1 MPAGGPDPPVAP
13 ATPDLPPAR
22 GACHGGGGCA
32 HYPRAVALSRMHDQI
47 GRVLDGRY
55 RLVAPIG
62 TGASGRVYL
71 ADDVRLRRRVAVK
84 VLHESLADDEGFLKR
99 FQAEAHAAAALNH
112 PHVMAVYDWGRDELP
127 YLVTEYLGGGSL
139 RGLLDRGHR
148 LSLSQALLVGLEA
161 TRGLDYAHRRGFVHR
176 DIKPANLLFGEDGRL
191 RIADFGLARA
201 LAEAAWTEPSGAV
214 LGTARYASPEQAQ
227 GRSVDGKADVYA
239 LALTIIEAVSGSV
252 PFAADT
258 TIATLMARIDQ
269 PVVLD
274 DSFGRLRSVLERAGR
289 PDPADRPDAGELAV
303 FLMAAAE
310 DLPRPEPLP
319 LAGAVEGEPDDAPP
333 ADLTEIAGT
342 VAATGAVANGTDG
355 AVGPGAAAGSPALF
369 DAEAEGGVGT
379 TAPDQADVPT
389 TVVPSIG
396 PEPADDQLA
405 EPAYRSERARRRA
418 EKREAKER
426 EKDEKERLRDAG
438 LAPKRRRWPWV
449 IAAVVLLAALGAG
462 GAYAFVTLT
471 ETPTYEVE
479 SFVGLQAD
487 EVPPLVAE
495 FGWTVTELQ
504 NRQDGTEPGEV
515 IAQEP
520 APGTMLEEGAELTI
534 TVSLGNTLVGV
545 PTGLEGLT
553 LEEATARIEA
563 AELVVGDTTSEFSE
577 DVPAGSVIGVLTTGQ
592 LPKGESVDL
601 LLSDGPEPRTVP
613 TLDGATF
620 EDAQAELEALGLV
633 AEEAS
638 EPSETVDQG
647 LTIRTEP
654 AAGEQVE
661 RGATVRVVVS
671 SGLPF
676 VEVPDVAGLS
686 AGEAANLLEEAGFT
700 IADTVGPPN
709 RPVLV
714 TDPPAGESHRKGTAV
729 TIITRNT

>member
-1 MPAGGPDPPVAP
+1 
-13 ATPDLPPAR
+13 
-22 GACHGGGGCA
+22 
-32 HYPRAVALSRMHDQI
+32 MHDQI

-55 RLVAPIG
+55 RLIAPIG

-84 VLHESLADDEGFLKR
+84 ILHESLADDEGFLKR

-139 RGLLDRGHR
+139 RGLLDQGHR

-176 DIKPANLLFGEDGRL
+176 DIKPANLLFGDDGRL

-239 LALTIIEAVSGSV
+239 LGLTLVEAVSGSV

-258 TIATLMARIDQ
+258 TIATLMARIDT
-269 PVVLD
+269 PVELD

-289 PDPADRPDAGELAV
+289 PDPVDRPDAGELAV

-333 ADLTEIAGT
+333 ADLTRIAGT
-342 VAATGAVANGTDG
+342 VAAAGATGVAD
-355 AVGPGAAAGSPALF
+355 PGAPNGSSGPPPF
-369 DAEAEGGVGT
+369 DAEAEGGVGA
-379 TAPDQADVPT
+379 TAGPDQADVPT

-396 PEPADDQLA
+396 PEPADDDLA

-418 EKREAKER
+418 EKREAKEQA
-426 EKDEKERLRDAG
+426 KDERERRRDAG
-438 LAPKRRRWPWV
+438 SGPRRRRWPWAV
-449 IAAVVLLAALGAG
+449 AAVALLAALGGG
-462 GAYAFVTLT
+462 GAYAWLALT
-471 ETPTYEVE
+471 ETPTFEVE

-495 FGWTVTELQ
+495 YGWTVTELQ

-520 APGTMLEEGAELTI
+520 EAGTLLEEGAELTI
-534 TVSLGNTLVGV
+534 TVSLGNTLVEV

-553 LEEATARIEA
+553 LDEATARIA
-563 AELVVGDTTSEFSE
+563 DAELEVGTVTSEFSE
-577 DVPAGSVIGVLTTGQ
+577 EVPAGSVIGVPTTGP
-592 LPKGESVDL
+592 LPKGEAVDL
-601 LLSDGPEPRTVP
+601 LVSDGPEPRTVP

-620 EDAQAELEALGLV
+620 ADATAELEALGLV

-638 EPSETVDQG
+638 EPSETVDEG
-647 LTIRTEP
+647 LVVRTEP

-686 AGEAANLLEEAGFT
+686 AGEAANLLEGAGFT

-729 TIITRNT
+729 TIITRST